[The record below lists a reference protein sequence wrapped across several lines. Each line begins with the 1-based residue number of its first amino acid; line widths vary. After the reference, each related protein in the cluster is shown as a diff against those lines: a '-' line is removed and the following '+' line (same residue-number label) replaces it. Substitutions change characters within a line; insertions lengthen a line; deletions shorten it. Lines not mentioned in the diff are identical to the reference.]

1 MNTVVQS
8 PYTAT
13 QMAVWLR
20 GLLSI
25 AWADG
30 QFDLHERQ
38 LIGELVQ
45 ELAPNLD
52 IEKFEAI
59 AVTELLAGL
68 GSETQ
73 VRENFLRTAVM
84 VALADGVYS
93 VPEDKMLQDFCQAL
107 ELDTAALDA
116 LRSTVVDEVLVDEV
130 MDENANPNQMGSRS
144 TESTPL
150 EHDASESGPFSP
162 FAADAVELGAA
173 SSLHPPRRSSLDVLK
188 PARVLLDGFN
198 VDDPRL
204 ARFLCKLIPSQCPFE
219 RDVKLFGHKVV
230 HIPPM
235 CKLNP
240 LYDQLVGL
248 RFRALCYLA
257 DDLGEDVS
265 AYC

>member
-1 MNTVVQS
+1 MATVAPS

-13 QMAVWLR
+13 QMTAWLR

-30 QFDLHERQ
+30 DFDAEEKS
-38 LIGELVQ
+38 LIDALTREDLAPCLDVDRFDPIQGN
-45 ELAPNLD
+45 ELAD
-52 IEKFEAI
+52 A
-59 AVTELLAGL
+59 L
-68 GSETQ
+68 GSDPR

-93 VPEDKMLQDFCQAL
+93 SPEDRMLEQFCQSL
-107 ELDTAALDA
+107 ELDSSALQA
-116 LRSTVVDEVLVDEV
+116 LRSTLVE
-130 MDENANPNQMGSRS
+130 
-144 TESTPL
+144 PL
-150 EHDASESGPFSP
+150 EVAP
-162 FAADAVELGAA
+162 AAPMSALR
-173 SSLHPPRRSSLDVLK
+173 PPSDLNKRGLDVLK
-188 PARVLLDGFN
+188 PARVLLDGLE
-198 VDDPRL
+198 VDDPRI

-219 RDVKLFGHKVV
+219 RDVKLFGRKVV
-230 HIPPM
+230 HIPPL

-265 AYC
+265 EYC